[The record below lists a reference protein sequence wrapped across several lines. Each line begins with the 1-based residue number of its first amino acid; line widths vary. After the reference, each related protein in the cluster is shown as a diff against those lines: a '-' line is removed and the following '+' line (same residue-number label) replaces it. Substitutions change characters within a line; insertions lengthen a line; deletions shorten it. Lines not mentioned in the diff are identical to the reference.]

1 MAQPALPDPPGSG
14 ALAPNEERNWAMAA
28 HMGALIAAVVAMGF
42 LAPLAVLLYMGGRSD
57 FVRRHAIESL
67 NFQIMLLIYLAV
79 AMLFAIFTLGLGLLV
94 VVPLIGIAGI
104 VVLIVIL
111 LATMAASRGEDY
123 RYPLTFRFIK

>member
-1 MAQPALPDPPGSG
+1 MAQPTLPDPPGSG

-28 HMGALIAAVVAMGF
+28 HIGSLVAAVIAMGF
-42 LAPLAVLLYMGGRSD
+42 LAPLGVLLYMGGRSD

-67 NFQIMLLIYLAV
+67 NFQITLLLYFAV
-79 AMLFAIFTLGLGLLV
+79 AMAFIFVTFTLGAFVILPVL
-94 VVPLIGIAGI
+94 GIAAI